1 MLRLFAFLAAL
12 LPAAALA
19 ANVAAQDSA
28 FLAAREAFVKGDA
41 AKLTRYA
48 ADLNGYV
55 LEPYV
60 EYYQLRLRLDDLP
73 PATIQ
78 GFLTRYS
85 STVIGERMRADWL
98 RSLARKR
105 DWDAYLAEY
114 PNYLS
119 EDPDLACYAL
129 QAQWRKGNP
138 LPATEIQ
145 QQWNAP
151 RDIPEGCVPL
161 VDAQLASGRITEQQ
175 VWERLRVLF
184 EAGQLGAAKRTAAY
198 LPAGERPDDRTID
211 LVFAN
216 PHKYVEK
223 PRVDPASKQ
232 GRELILLAVGRYA
245 RMDAAGA
252 AAQWQSRADKYP
264 PADRAYGWGQ
274 IASQAA
280 RQHRPEALA
289 WYAKTDA
296 GPLTDDQLGWRARA
310 ALREERWP
318 DVKSAIERM
327 TPLGRN
333 DPTWIY
339 WLGRANLAAGNRVE
353 AETLWAR
360 IAGDHHFYGKLAT
373 EELGLHVA
381 VPEKG
386 YTPTAAEVQEMAQNE
401 SLRRSLALFRLEQ
414 RTEAVR
420 EWNWAI
426 RGLDDKQLLAA
437 AEVARRYEIW
447 DRAINTA
454 DRTQGLHDFSLRFLA
469 PYREVFR
476 DQAAAQ
482 GLEEPWVLGLVRQE
496 SRFNQNARSSAG
508 AMGLMQLMP
517 ATAKHVAKKTGMQG
531 FSVNQAVDVPVNVQ
545 LGTSYLRQVLD
556 DLDGSPVLAAAA
568 YNAGPGRAQRWRAQR
583 PLEGAIYAES
593 IPFNETRDYVKK
605 VMSNTMYYAAI
616 LNGDTRTLKSRL
628 GTIPPKNG
636 ERMASAAGET
646 VE

>member
-1 MLRLFAFLAAL
+1 MLRFFVFLAAL
-12 LPAAALA
+12 LSAPALA
-19 ANVAAQDSA
+19 DTAAQDTA
-28 FLAAREAFVKGDA
+28 FLAARDAFVKGDA
-41 AKLTRYA
+41 AKLSRYA
-48 ADLNGYV
+48 AELKGYT

-60 EYYQLRLRLDDLP
+60 EYYQLRMRIDEQRS
-73 PATIQ
+73 AAIQ
-78 GFLTRYS
+78 AFLSRHAN
-85 STVIGERMRADWL
+85 TVIGERMRADWL

-114 PNYLS
+114 PNALA

-138 LPATEIQ
+138 LPVAEIE
-145 QQWNAP
+145 QQWSAP
-151 RDIPEGCVPL
+151 RDILEGCLPL
-161 VDAQLASGRITEQQ
+161 VEAQFAGGKITEAK
-175 VWERLRVLF
+175 VWERMRVLF

-198 LPAGERPDDRTID
+198 LSQTDRPDDRTID
-211 LVFAN
+211 LVYSN

-223 PRVDPASKQ
+223 PRVDVATKQ
-232 GRELILLAVGRYA
+232 GRELMLLAVGRHA
-245 RMDAAGA
+245 RMDAAA
-252 AAQWQSRADKYP
+252 AAAHWEPRADKYP
-264 PADRAYGWGQ
+264 AADRAYGWGQ
-274 IASQAA
+274 IAAQAA

-289 WYAKTDA
+289 WYAKADGA
-296 GPLTDDQLGWRARA
+296 QLSDDQLGWRARA
-310 ALREERWP
+310 ALREERWA
-318 DVKSAIERM
+318 DVKGSIERM
-327 TPLGRN
+327 TPVGRN

-339 WLGRANLAAGNRVE
+339 WLGRAHLAAGNRVE

-373 EELGLHVA
+373 EELGLRVA
-381 VPEKG
+381 VPQKG
-386 YTPTAAEVQEMAQNE
+386 YTPTPAEADEMAKND
-401 SLRRSLALFRLEQ
+401 SLARSLALFRLEQ

-437 AEVARRYEIW
+437 AEVARRHEIW

-454 DRTQGLHDFSLRFLA
+454 DRTQGVHDFNLRFLA

-496 SRFNQNARSSAG
+496 SRFIQNARSSAG

-531 FSVNQAVDVPVNVQ
+531 FTVNQAVDVPVNVQ

-616 LNGDTRTLKSRL
+616 LYGDNRTLKSRL
-628 GTIPPKNG
+628 GTIPPKNADG
-636 ERMASAAGET
+636 MAAARSET